1 MGAVGILA
9 TPYLQLVTG
18 FTALQTGMLSLL
30 SGIPMFLLATFCPS
44 SPAPFLAPH
53 HPGRGS
59 CAIACACALMAFGVH
74 AHGVTGALFAG
85 MALGGFGVALSTPNR
100 TMP

>member
-30 SGIPMFLLATFCPS
+30 SGIPMFLLATFLPK
-44 SPAPFLAPH
+44 LAPH
-53 HPGRGS
+53 LSSRLIIRTGFI
-59 CAIACACALMAFGVH
+59 AIAWRLR
-74 AHGVTGALFAG
+74 AHGLRRPCA
-85 MALGGFGVALSTPNR
+85 R
-100 TMP
+100 Q